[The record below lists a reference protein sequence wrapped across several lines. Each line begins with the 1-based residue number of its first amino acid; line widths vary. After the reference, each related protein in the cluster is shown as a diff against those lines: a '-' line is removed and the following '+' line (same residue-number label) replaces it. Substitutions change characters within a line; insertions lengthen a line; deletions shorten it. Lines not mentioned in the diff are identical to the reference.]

1 MFELRLNCDKNRII
15 INILS
20 SYVVPLLKDINHPVL
35 LQEWKL
41 NIDASVYE
49 TNIDTTLSKHSD
61 KV

>member
-1 MFELRLNCDKNRII
+1 MT
-15 INILS
+15 INIFS
-20 SYVVPLLKDINHPVL
+20 AYFVPLLKDINHPVL